1 MSISIKDVNKSYND
15 LIVLKDFSLEL
26 PEQGIVALSGPS
38 GCGKTTLLRILA
50 GLEKADSGSVHGVD
64 NKRISMVFQ
73 EDRLLPWMN
82 LMGNLFAVQPEA
94 SVIRYYLECL
104 SLTEYAWSYPHE
116 LSGGMQ
122 RRAALAR
129 SLVYGGDIFI
139 LDEPFKGL
147 DQKLRLDIYPH
158 IRDLAV
164 NSLVLLVSHDK
175 EELTALADIIIKLD
189 GLPLSIV

>member
-1 MSISIKDVNKSYND
+1 
-15 LIVLKDFSLEL
+15 
-26 PEQGIVALSGPS
+26 
-38 GCGKTTLLRILA
+38 
-50 GLEKADSGSVHGVD
+50 
-64 NKRISMVFQ
+64 
-73 EDRLLPWMN
+73 
-82 LMGNLFAVQPEA
+82 
-94 SVIRYYLECL
+94 
-104 SLTEYAWSYPHE
+104 
-116 LSGGMQ
+116 MQ

-189 GLPLSIV
+189 GPPLSIV